1 MAQLEV
7 GGEVREIPKIWS
19 MPLAEGRLVFDLHKV
34 DTPSDEDYP
43 GFYSVYR
50 FEPDRRADASLWSAI
65 EEMDP
70 VGRIPATDVE
80 PVDDPAH
87 AFRLGTM
94 GIERFAMADA

>member
-1 MAQLEV
+1 MGQLEI
-7 GGEVREIPKIWS
+7 GGEAREIPEIWS
-19 MPLAEGRLVFDLHKV
+19 MALPEGHLVFNLQLV

-87 AFRLGTM
+87 AFRLRTM
-94 GIERFAMADA
+94 GIERFATAGA